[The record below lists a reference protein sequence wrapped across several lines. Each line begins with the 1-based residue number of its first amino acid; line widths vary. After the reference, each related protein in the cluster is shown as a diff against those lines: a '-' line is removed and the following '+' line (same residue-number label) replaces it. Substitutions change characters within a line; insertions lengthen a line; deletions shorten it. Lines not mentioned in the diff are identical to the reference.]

1 MLILSLKTVC
11 ACHASLVPL
20 LISLGEPM
28 RALLWRVA
36 SSPLSTVISMQAP
49 CAVRGE
55 ERAEVIPKVAELP
68 VKTDGWGQRVDL
80 D

>member
-1 MLILSLKTVC
+1 
-11 ACHASLVPL
+11 
-20 LISLGEPM
+20 M